1 MLDKAHRLTKGQHFA
16 GTIRRGRRAGSGTLV
31 VHLAMP
37 EAMPEAEAP
46 GVARVGFVVGKSV
59 GGAVIRNRVKRRL
72 RHLVRDRLDVLPA
85 ASDVV
90 VRALPPARDATA
102 DRLAADLDR
111 TLQRVLRYGAER

>member
-1 MLDKAHRLTKGQHFA
+1 MLDKAHRLTQGQHFA

-31 VHLAMP
+31 LHLAMP
-37 EAMPEAEAP
+37 AAEAP

-102 DRLAADLDR
+102 ARLAADLDR
-111 TLQRVLRYGAER
+111 TLERVLRYGAER